1 MSIAAATMARVE
13 VNATTVLRRVQAAHR
28 QRVQASSSCP
38 GGCSAPV
45 DAASPKNFGAG
56 IGSVQR
62 PQAREEARV
71 PAMGVC
77 QSSTGH
83 NLRTE
88 NGAHGGWQG
97 NIARMHVAGLGNSS
111 ARHLPVP
118 KTANDAAYGRQVD
131 VVMVDTPLRPSLLQL
146 RMSGPPRVSRSCGVT
161 WRSRARHVGRAQTAA
176 PERIRA
182 FGAGGPVNEGR
193 TARPG
198 AALERILHG

>member
-13 VNATTVLRRVQAAHR
+13 VQATTVLRRVQAAHR

-56 IGSVQR
+56 IGSAQR
-62 PQAREEARV
+62 PQAREEMRV

-111 ARHLPVP
+111 ARLLPVP

-131 VVMVDTPLRPSLLQL
+131 VVMVDTPLRPSLLASPATSPGSANPEL
-146 RMSGPPRVSRSCGVT
+146 DRVAVRSFWPLVLSPSGARVDFGGGGSPPGVWAAAR
-161 WRSRARHVGRAQTAA
+161 WRAARK
-176 PERIRA
+176 
-182 FGAGGPVNEGR
+182 R
-193 TARPG
+193 T
-198 AALERILHG
+198 EFCC